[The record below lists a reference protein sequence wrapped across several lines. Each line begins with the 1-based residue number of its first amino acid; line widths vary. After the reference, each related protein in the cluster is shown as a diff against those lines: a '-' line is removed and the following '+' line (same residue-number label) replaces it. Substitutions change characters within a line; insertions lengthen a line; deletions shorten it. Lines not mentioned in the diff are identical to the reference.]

1 VEVLRRLA
9 VSDRTQK
16 CGLGHPKGPV
26 LSSDFRGDL
35 LVCQANS
42 RRLQRNSPHFSEKW
56 RSQNRLGEP
65 AAADAAARRRH
76 LQPSRPRS
84 VPALAAP
91 RQPLQRASS
100 MRAECASLHAAA
112 ALLNTRPR
120 RARRYSA
127 RPARG
132 GLPPGPRERGRRR
145 LAGRPEAAAAHVAAA
160 AGRPANRW
168 RRFFDRVA
176 QHRRQRARR
185 RRGVACACA
194 DRRVGGGEST
204 DRRLHQRGEIGRRRF

>member
-1 VEVLRRLA
+1 MLRARSRA
-9 VSDRTQK
+9 W
-16 CGLGHPKGPV
+16 PV
-26 LSSDFRGDL
+26 PVKRNSPRAR
-35 LVCQANS
+35 ANS
-42 RRLQRNSPHFSEKW
+42 PRLQRNSPHFSEKS
-56 RSQNRLGEP
+56 RSKFASRAP
-65 AAADAAARRRH
+65 AAAADAARRSH
-76 LQPSRPRS
+76 LLPCRPRS
-84 VPALAAP
+84 APALDEP
-91 RQPLQRASS
+91 SLPLQRASS
-100 MRAECASLHAAA
+100 MRAECTSLHAAA

-132 GLPPGPRERGRRR
+132 GVPPGPRERGRRP

-168 RRFFDRVA
+168 RRFFDGVA

-185 RRGVACACA
+185 RRGEPCACA

-204 DRRLHQRGEIGRRRF
+204 DRRLHQPGEIGCRRF